1 MLQKKKNMKPIAE
14 CSIITIHYG
23 RQEHLNNL
31 ILGIERNS
39 IHPKELIIINMD
51 PKLKLDYNGP
61 LTINLNNI
69 LSDRANLLPIANARN
84 LGAELAETNH
94 LLFLDVDCIP
104 EDSYIKN
111 LNNQLEVYKGL
122 IMATPRYLKKPVTRV
137 ETIDLIDKSTLHPRR
152 PAYSKVTLIDH
163 YELFW
168 SLCFAMTKQDF
179 KALQG
184 FDEEYKGYGAEDTD
198 FAFKAKAAGMKFCLS
213 PAIAFH
219 QQHSFVRPPLDK
231 IEGIVNNANYF
242 NKKWNIWPME
252 KALKTFDKAGFITF
266 DTSTNT
272 YSINHLP
279 DEHSIEKY
287 RVINEPFA

>member
-1 MLQKKKNMKPIAE
+1 MIPIAE
-14 CSIITIHYG
+14 CSVITIHYG

-31 ILGIERNS
+31 IRGVERNS

-51 PKLKLDYNGP
+51 AKLNLDYNGP

-69 LSDRANLLPIANARN
+69 ISDIANLLPIANARN

-104 EDSYIKN
+104 EHNYIKN
-111 LNNQLEVYKGL
+111 LNNQLDTYKGL
-122 IMATPRYLKKPVTRV
+122 IMATPRYLNEQVTQV
-137 ETIDLIDKSTLHPRR
+137 ETIDLLKKSTLHPRR
-152 PAYSKVTLIDH
+152 PFHAKITNTDH

-198 FAFKAKAAGMKFCLS
+198 FAFKAKAAGMKFFLS

-252 KALKTFDKAGFITF
+252 KALKAFDEAGFVAL
-266 DTSTNT
+266 DTSTNS
-272 YSINHLP
+272 YSVARLP
-279 DEHSIEKY
+279 DDHTIEKY
-287 RVINEPFA
+287 RVSNEPFA